1 MDCIFSPGD
10 VVYVEKVPIKY
21 AKKYAL
27 EGKIGTVRSVYY
39 GRVSVCFDD
48 LKNQSSSN
56 GVFYFDTHHLRIID
70 DFNRDETMSTV
81 DRYIQEDIEMT
92 YTLAKWRKEL
102 ERTQKEKE
110 EIPML
115 KNYRVAGIRFQ
126 DGYNTDKTYPY
137 ALYDENIAIGDLV
150 VVMTGHH
157 GMSIAEVCSIGD
169 FDKDAVSC
177 DREIVCKV
185 DMTAYQDRKA
195 RAKKLADLKKEMDA
209 KVKALQ
215 EVALYEL
222 MAEKDPELKGML
234 EAFKALEQ

>member
-1 MDCIFSPGD
+1 MDWIFSPGD
-10 VVYVEKVPIKY
+10 RVIVKRTPLKY
-21 AKKYAL
+21 TDL
-27 EGKIGTVRSVYY
+27 NGKIGTVRSTYY
-39 GRVSVCFDD
+39 NDVSVALDD
-48 LKNQSSSN
+48 VKNDRTKL
-56 GVFYFDTHHLRIID
+56 GTFYFSDT
-70 DFNRDETMSTV
+70 M
-81 DRYIQEDIEMT
+81 
-92 YTLAKWRKEL
+92 L
-102 ERTQKEKE
+102 EPCHPDAQKEKE

-115 KNYRVAGIRFQ
+115 KNYRVAGIKFQ

-177 DREIVCKV
+177 GREIICKV
-185 DMTAYQDRKA
+185 DLTAYQERKA